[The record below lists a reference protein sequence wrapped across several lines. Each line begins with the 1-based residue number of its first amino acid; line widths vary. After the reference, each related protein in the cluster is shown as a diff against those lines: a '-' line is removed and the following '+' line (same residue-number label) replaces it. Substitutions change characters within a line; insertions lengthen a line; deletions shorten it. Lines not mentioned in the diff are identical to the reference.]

1 MTKLGEKLQLTLE
14 SKIKIQ
20 KTLEAHGVSTDG
32 KTFADFADL
41 IDNTL
46 TKAEEAAGSGSSS
59 NAAKIYMYASA
70 TSSTQNDFPIYIPT
84 KFKAYLQYS
93 NGSDPDTQTTG
104 KIFTSLTYDNSTTQW
119 SATTISDYVEMD
131 PCYIQKFTIKDLGYP
146 DNNTRLIIEPI

>member
-70 TSSTQNDFPIYIPT
+70 TSSAQNDFPIYIPT

-93 NGSDPDTQTTG
+93 NGSAQTTG